1 MKERADK
8 VLADKGLVSSRSQAK
23 SLIEKGDVLV
33 NGKPLKKSGEL
44 IDVDS
49 QIEISA
55 PLYVGRGAFKLEKAL
70 EEFKVNPEG
79 MIAVDIGAST
89 GGFTE
94 VLLLNGAKKVYAID
108 VGHDQLAQKLR
119 EDNRVINMEG
129 TNIRELESL
138 DEVAD
143 LAVMDL
149 SFISITKVLNNT
161 SKLLGPE
168 GKLIALIKPQFE
180 AGIERL
186 PKDGVIKDDRVRQDI
201 LSEVITFAEQNGWL
215 HLQTILSPIEGKS
228 GNTEFLSL
236 FSKDPHHNGH

>member
-8 VLADKGLVSSRSQAK
+8 VLADRGLVSSRSQAK

-33 NGKPLKKSGEL
+33 NGKPIKKSGEL
-44 IDVDS
+44 IEIDS

-70 EEFKVNPEG
+70 QEFNIKVDSLV
-79 MIAVDIGAST
+79 AVDIGAST

-94 VLLLNGAKKVYAID
+94 VLLMNGARKVYAID

-119 EDNRVINMEG
+119 DDSRVINMEG
-129 TNIRELESL
+129 TNIRDLEGL
-138 DEVAD
+138 DEKAE

-149 SFISITKVLNNT
+149 SFISITKVLEST
-161 SKLLGPE
+161 SKLLTSN

-186 PKDGVIKDDRVRQDI
+186 PKDGVIKDDKVRQDI
-201 LSEVITFAEQNGWL
+201 LNEVISFAQKNGWI
-215 HLQTILSPIEGKS
+215 HHQTILSPIEGKS

-236 FSKDPHHNGH
+236 FSKDPSHSGH

>member
-8 VLADKGLVSSRSQAK
+8 VLTDRGLVSSRSQAK

-44 IDVDS
+44 ID
-49 QIEISA
+49 IESEIQISA

-70 EEFKVNPEG
+70 EEFKINPQD

-94 VLLLNGAKKVYAID
+94 VLLINGAKKVYAID
-108 VGHDQLAQKLR
+108 VGHDQLAPKLR
-119 EDNRVINMEG
+119 EDSRVVNLEG
-129 TNIRELESL
+129 TNIRDLESL
-138 DEVAD
+138 DEPAD

-149 SFISITKVLNNT
+149 SFISITKVLGNT
-161 SKLLGPE
+161 FKLLTPK
-168 GKLIALIKPQFE
+168 GKLIALVKPQFE

-186 PKDGVIKDDRVRQDI
+186 PKDGVIKDDKVRQDI
-201 LSEVITFAEQNGWL
+201 LNEVISFAQKNGWI
-215 HLQTILSPIEGKS
+215 HHQTILSPIEGKS

-236 FSKDPHHNGH
+236 FSKDPDHSEH